1 MAMCI
6 PVLQVLMLHVTCN
19 AVDCPWPL
27 EENVTLNEAIA
38 MEKDQWTIVPQTF
51 FRNKLFAVSSVY
63 YGLLPMI
70 LPWACRPLPHGEVKI
85 CTWRVPMRWAIR
97 AAASMLLLLT
107 SFGYLMMALWYEYLD
122 FHAYTSRRPDQ
133 GEHSSLL
140 KGEVPAQSK
149 NSSPASA
156 RATPAPPAA
165 K

>member
-1 MAMCI
+1 M
-6 PVLQVLMLHVTCN
+6 PHVTCN

-27 EENVTLNEAIA
+27 EENVALSEAIA
-38 MEKDQWTIVPQTF
+38 KEKDQWTIVPQTF
-51 FRNKLFAVSSVY
+51 FRNKLLAVSSVY
-63 YGLLPMI
+63 YGFLPMI

-85 CTWRVPMRWAIR
+85 CTWRFPMRWAIR
-97 AAASMLLLLT
+97 AAASMLLLLA

-122 FHAYTSRRPDQ
+122 YYAYVSRHPEQ

-149 NSSPASA
+149 NSSPAYA